1 MYVSQWRFEPQ
12 DKYDFLYTAK
22 TFSYEELL
30 GTELKDF
37 TLSGHPKDLQFPD
50 TKTFRSYKECPE
62 NLWLMFFWWVN
73 PKHTAYDTNLR
84 S

>member
-1 MYVSQWRFEPQ
+1 MPPES
-12 DKYDFLYTAK
+12 LYTAK

-62 NLWLMFFWWVN
+62 NL
-73 PKHTAYDTNLR
+73 
-84 S
+84 